1 MQFKIIIMELVINFI
16 IFFASLAVLV
26 KSAQLVTDNSV
37 KIARI
42 TGLGEVVIGFILLS
56 IGSNL
61 PEVGIA
67 ISSVISEN
75 VEITLGN
82 IFGSNV
88 ASICLVIG
96 SMSLLGVSIRIY
108 KRTMKELSII
118 LFIVSSIPIILLAGI
133 YFSRILGLV
142 LIFVFLAF
150 CWYSVKKRMTLQNK
164 FKKRAKKREKFKF
177 SIVFFLCL
185 GIILVL
191 VSSKFVVD
199 SAAEI
204 SSIIGISGAV
214 IGATI
219 ISIGS
224 TLPELSIGITAV
236 RKGYIGL
243 ALGGVVGSSLTT
255 VTIVLGLVILIS
267 PVMIDLT
274 IFSTLIGFMVF
285 SCILLWIFFG
295 RGKLGRTEGIILFLF
310 YALFLLTTFG
320 IQIFRVL

>member
-1 MQFKIIIMELVINFI
+1 MELVINFI

-75 VEITLGN
+75 MEITLGN